1 MQFFDQIAALY
12 GLVDQAFHSI
22 QTVVDG
28 IAGKQR
34 LLDPGA
40 EQPLAHG
47 SAGLVQH
54 PEQGAPLSRPRR
66 VSVSSRLARV
76 TGDRRMN
83 CASL

>member
-12 GLVDQAFHSI
+12 GLIDQAFHSI

-40 EQPLAHG
+40 E
-47 SAGLVQH
+47 
-54 PEQGAPLSRPRR
+54 
-66 VSVSSRLARV
+66 
-76 TGDRRMN
+76 
-83 CASL
+83 